1 LRALDPDQR
10 LAGIASIALLLT
22 LFLPWY
28 EATVVARGVPPTNV
42 GYNAFGEFS
51 FVEAAV
57 LLVALGVFALL
68 FARGERRGFHLPG
81 GDGTVIFAAGLWA
94 AVLLLWRVF
103 DRPDVDRAVNVG
115 IQWGFFFAF
124 LAAAALGAAG
134 WRIRVAGRP
143 EPPNPAAAEAE
154 TVVMPRRRPAAAE
167 QLTLDDEPRR
177 R

>member
-1 LRALDPDQR
+1 VRALDPDQR
-10 LAGIASIALLLT
+10 LAGIAAIALLVT

-28 EATVVARGVPPTNV
+28 EATVVALGVPPTNV
-42 GYNAFGEFS
+42 AYNAFGEFS

-57 LLVALGVFALL
+57 LLVALGVFVLL

-81 GDGTVIFAAGLWA
+81 GDGTVIFAAGVWA

-103 DRPDVDRAVNVG
+103 DRPEVDRAVNVG

-134 WRIRVAGRP
+134 WRIRTAGRP
-143 EPPNPAAAEAE
+143 EPPNPAADAAEAP
-154 TVVMPRRRPAAAE
+154 TAVVARTPGEQRPLWDDPPRR
-167 QLTLDDEPRR
+167 
-177 R
+177 